1 MALPLSKAFTARA
14 IATVWDNYAQSTGVA
29 PYLGRSLFGT
39 TKKMGLTLKYITGEH
54 GLPVALKGAAFD
66 AKAPL
71 RDGIGFATIEN
82 EMPFFRESYMVTEKE
97 EQEYMQFVNA
107 ENGAMAQQVLGE
119 IMKSPR
125 DLIMGAD
132 VVPERMIWQLLAPSN
147 GIPRILVT
155 LDGGSTYYIEYTTD
169 SGAAWQADHYSEIT
183 TAADKW
189 NVASSATPLADIA
202 DFQTALA
209 TATGKTIGTIIMNGT
224 TWSALC
230 NAEDT
235 KKQVQGILAYQNG
248 IYLNKADVR
257 RYIMDNYGI
266 EVLVYDK
273 VYKNESGVT
282 TPFIPNGIVSCITKG
297 VSTLGTVTYGTT
309 PEERSGN
316 QSIGE
321 LALVNTGVSVYTYT
335 TPHPVNTHCVVSEIV
350 LPSFEGINDVA
361 VMKVY

>member
-14 IATVWDNYAQSTGVA
+14 IATMWDNYQESRGTA

-39 TKKMGLTLKYITGEH
+39 TKKMGLTLKYITGQH

-97 EQEYMQFVNA
+97 EQEYMQYINA
-107 ENGAMAQQVLGE
+107 ENPALAQQVLGE

-125 DLIMGAD
+125 DLILGAD
-132 VVPERMIWQLLAPSN
+132 VVPERMIWQLIAPAD

-155 LDGGSTYYIEYTTD
+155 LDGGSTYYIDYTAD
-169 SGAAWQADHYSEIT
+169 SGVAYKAKHYSAI
-183 TAADKW
+183 AATNDKW
-189 NVASSATPLADIA
+189 NAPATATPIADIA
-202 DFQTALA
+202 EFQETV
-209 TATGKTIGTIIMNGT
+209 TTGTGRTIGTIIMNT
-224 TWSALC
+224 ATWAAFC

-257 RYIMDNYGI
+257 RYLADNFGI

-273 VYKNESGVT
+273 VYRNEAGNTV
-282 TPFIPNGIVSCITKG
+282 PFIPDGVVSCITRG
-297 VSTLGTVTYGTT
+297 VGSLGTVTYGTT

-316 QSIGE
+316 KSIGE

-350 LPSFEGINDVA
+350 LPSYEGMDDVSI
-361 VMKVY
+361 MKVW